1 MQTQHPSE
9 TTGRM
14 GRSNPTAGVKRLALN
29 EYELAERW
37 RVSVK
42 TLRRWRQE
50 QLGPVFCKL
59 GARVTYLISEI
70 EAFERRVSR
79 CSTSVRAYQ

>member
-1 MQTQHPSE
+1 MQTQHPSA
-9 TTGRM
+9 TNGRI
-14 GRSNPTAGVKRLALN
+14 GRPDPTAGVKRLALN

-50 QLGPVFCKL
+50 ALGC
-59 GARVTYLISEI
+59 T
-70 EAFERRVSR
+70 
-79 CSTSVRAYQ
+79 